1 MRRYAVI
8 GIVIIISV
16 TVLGGYWFF
25 AHSSPQSAAFD
36 FPSASG
42 AASSTSAAA
51 PAPRAPPTGY
61 KEYRDTTYHFSLF
74 YPSELS
80 LKTYDEGGGAATVDF
95 QNVQAGE
102 GFQIFIV
109 PYSGTTV
116 SAQRFK
122 QDEPSGVRNNPTFGL
137 IDGASAASFYSTDP
151 RLGDTYE
158 VWFIHGS
165 YLYEVT
171 TLKPLDAWLQNIMQT
186 WVFI

>member
-25 AHSSPQSAAFD
+25 AHSNSPQASAFNLPAT
-36 FPSASG
+36 PQAT
-42 AASSTSAAA
+42 SSSPVGPRTS
-51 PAPRAPPTGY
+51 PAGY
-61 KEYRDTTYHFSLF
+61 KEYRDTTYGFSLF
-74 YPSELS
+74 YPQELS
-80 LKTYDEGGGAATVDF
+80 VKTYDEGAGAATIDF
-95 QNVQAGE
+95 QNVQKGE
-102 GFQIFIV
+102 GFQIFIA